1 MGPLLRVP
9 GCVTRVPGRGTWR
22 GFRTDLRGAAWTP
35 IRGTP
40 ACVWAVA
47 LFPHLMAHA
56 AMARAWGP
64 HGPGEA
70 SEGAWDAP
78 LEALDG
84 DLGSGL
90 GALAWPA
97 LAAGPEAQGLGNDPA
112 FRAFV
117 RAWVEAPRWST
128 LPPAVQDALAS
139 GPSDPSGPPGPSGAQ
154 GPSGP
159 KGAGPKGPGEG
170 RLWGPDA
177 DARVPDGVTTLAED
191 AHGRGVAVTLPR
203 PRYVAV
209 PASRGCHALVAWTPG
224 WARWR
229 RALAS
234 FPGLYASPKGPEG
247 RGAPGS
253 FPPSGPIPLG
263 VAYQG
268 EFISPGTLMPQ
279 AHEAWYVLMPSG
291 TQWPAPPLARWT
303 AATRPV
309 PGTSQAEGLDGSPG
323 GSQGE
328 GRDGL
333 SLASLSPF
341 SLQGQRGRG
350 APRARGSEGRARRGA
365 EAWVRAI
372 RAVGPEAEA
381 WCAQVR
387 AEEEAHAA
395 ALSRA
400 VKRGVRAPASLALAQ
415 VRGTSRLA
423 WGSRALNQ
431 AWAQVQAVA
440 EGFRALNAR
449 RAREASGRRRGRR
462 KRLGASVRPVQVHP
476 DDPRFEGWVKV
487 SKRFLEAFLGIP
499 LDRAMGGHPAVAAE
513 EARWT
518 GHALRPS
525 GPSGASGSPVPK
537 SLTGPKGQRGPQG
550 PRGEAGASEA
560 QGLSPFGPVALPT
573 LQARARRA
581 RALMARVHAWEA
593 KRAQEGGLWPSGPLS
608 GQGAKGG
615 RGESEAPQGP
625 PSSLSPFPPSPPSP
639 PLGPEGGEG
648 HEGQEGPEGR
658 KGALAKAFRAE
669 VEGEFGT
676 PTFFLVGGLEAY
688 RGLGYVSPSPLRPM
702 PATRVRHPMGPF
714 RRPIPVPRG
723 QRADEDL
730 RFGTRVPSTFL
741 TVQRSPRKGGR
752 RPRDAVRWGRFQ
764 PLPGARR
771 AAEPR
776 GGRIPGL
783 EALPF
788 PWGPEGRGGPKGEG
802 APATPRPLTSLGFPG
817 TARWRPWRSPRAWV
831 HTEWR
836 HRPTLTH
843 AYDRFEAILA
853 ARLTASPFSPLSP
866 FGAVRDFEAARVG
879 EADGAPKATEGDRPS
894 LALRTPWV
902 ATPLDAFRAADADPL
917 GLDGAGR

>member
-1 MGPLLRVP
+1 
-9 GCVTRVPGRGTWR
+9 
-22 GFRTDLRGAAWTP
+22 
-35 IRGTP
+35 
-40 ACVWAVA
+40 
-47 LFPHLMAHA
+47 
-56 AMARAWGP
+56 
-64 HGPGEA
+64 
-70 SEGAWDAP
+70 
-78 LEALDG
+78 
-84 DLGSGL
+84 
-90 GALAWPA
+90 
-97 LAAGPEAQGLGNDPA
+97 
-112 FRAFV
+112 
-117 RAWVEAPRWST
+117 
-128 LPPAVQDALAS
+128 
-139 GPSDPSGPPGPSGAQ
+139 
-154 GPSGP
+154 
-159 KGAGPKGPGEG
+159 
-170 RLWGPDA
+170 
-177 DARVPDGVTTLAED
+177 
-191 AHGRGVAVTLPR
+191 
-203 PRYVAV
+203 
-209 PASRGCHALVAWTPG
+209 
-224 WARWR
+224 
-229 RALAS
+229 
-234 FPGLYASPKGPEG
+234 
-247 RGAPGS
+247 
-253 FPPSGPIPLG
+253 
-263 VAYQG
+263 
-268 EFISPGTLMPQ
+268 
-279 AHEAWYVLMPSG
+279 
-291 TQWPAPPLARWT
+291 
-303 AATRPV
+303 
-309 PGTSQAEGLDGSPG
+309 
-323 GSQGE
+323 
-328 GRDGL
+328 
-333 SLASLSPF
+333 
-341 SLQGQRGRG
+341 
-350 APRARGSEGRARRGA
+350 
-365 EAWVRAI
+365 
-372 RAVGPEAEA
+372 
-381 WCAQVR
+381 
-387 AEEEAHAA
+387 
-395 ALSRA
+395 
-400 VKRGVRAPASLALAQ
+400 
-415 VRGTSRLA
+415 
-423 WGSRALNQ
+423 
-431 AWAQVQAVA
+431 
-440 EGFRALNAR
+440 
-449 RAREASGRRRGRR
+449 
-462 KRLGASVRPVQVHP
+462 VRPVQVHP

-518 GHALRPS
+518 GHAPRPS
-525 GPSGASGSPVPK
+525 GPSGASGPPVPK
-537 SLTGPKGQRGPQG
+537 SLTGPKGPKGPRG

-560 QGLSPFGPVALPT
+560 QGLSPLSPFGAVALPT

-788 PWGPEGRGGPKGEG
+788 PWGPEGRGEAG

-836 HRPTLTH
+836 HRPTLGH

-853 ARLTASPFSPLSP
+853 ARLTASPF
-866 FGAVRDFEAARVG
+866 EAARGG
-879 EADGAPKATEGDRPS
+879 EADGVSKATEGDRAS
-894 LALRTPWV
+894 LAPRTPWV
-902 ATPLDAFRAADADPL
+902 ATPLDAFRATDADPL
-917 GLDGAGR
+917 GLDGRGR